1 MSIDIKR
8 ASKNTNHSTSNKN
21 LTGNNSFLNKE
32 ISFKTGFSDK
42 KKLHIYAELSMLLS
56 SGIDIKSAL
65 EILSD
70 SFKSKKDKQ
79 LLNTITG
86 NVVAGKTV
94 SDALKETE
102 RFSDY
107 EFYSIKI
114 GEESGNLV
122 IVLND
127 LTAYY
132 KTRIEQK
139 RKLISAFSYPFIV
152 LITAIV
158 TVTFM
163 LRFIVPMFEDV
174 FKRFG
179 GELPPLTAMIISI
192 SETVGKY
199 GYWVFIFG
207 IFLTIIFY
215 IYRRREIMRKNT
227 SKIILSLPLIGNLV
241 KMAYLARF
249 CNAMA
254 LLIEAKN
261 PLLQALEL
269 AKKMSNFYPLEKALD
284 KIEENVLHGM
294 NLHKSMQQFSLFDS
308 KMISLIKV
316 GEEVNKLD
324 VIFKQLNKQYSEEVE
339 HKSQVLGTILEPVLI
354 IFIGIFVAIILI
366 AMYLPLFQLS
376 SGI

>member
-32 ISFKTGFSDK
+32 ISFKTGLSDK

-102 RFSDY
+102 KFSDY

-122 IVLND
+122 TVLND

-215 IYRRREIMRKNT
+215 IYRKREIMRKNT

-324 VIFKQLNKQYSEEVE
+324 IIFKQLNKQYSEEVE

>member
-1 MSIDIKR
+1 
-8 ASKNTNHSTSNKN
+8 
-21 LTGNNSFLNKE
+21 
-32 ISFKTGFSDK
+32 
-42 KKLHIYAELSMLLS
+42 
-56 SGIDIKSAL
+56 
-65 EILSD
+65 
-70 SFKSKKDKQ
+70 
-79 LLNTITG
+79 
-86 NVVAGKTV
+86 
-94 SDALKETE
+94 
-102 RFSDY
+102 
-107 EFYSIKI
+107 
-114 GEESGNLV
+114 
-122 IVLND
+122 
-127 LTAYY
+127 
-132 KTRIEQK
+132 
-139 RKLISAFSYPFIV
+139 
-152 LITAIV
+152 
-158 TVTFM
+158 M

-215 IYRRREIMRKNT
+215 IYRKREIMRKNT

-269 AKKMSNFYPLEKALD
+269 AKKMSNFYPLEKAID

-339 HKSQVLGTILEPVLI
+339 HKSQLLGTILEPVLI
-354 IFIGIFVAIILI
+354 IFIGLFVAIILI